1 MLWNYSKKEL
11 EEHNYE
17 LILGTWSDVIQDIQK
32 KILTIFLST
41 GKTKLNKGLASS
53 ELNRIKSIVDLPKR
67 QFGIEIKNVTS
78 NDSQTI
84 SAKLVNKFQTMC
96 QVKHKQLIVKGKDLF
111 LELLGLTYP

>member
-11 EEHNYE
+11 EEHNE
-17 LILGTWSDVIQDIQK
+17 LILETWSDVIQDIHK

-111 LELLGLTYP
+111 LELLGLTYT